1 MDDWVV
7 SMTRRRSST
16 LYFRKDKT
24 NNMLKCGSNVRVIL
38 NENDNFE
45 IP

>member
-1 MDDWVV
+1 MCTVP
-7 SMTRRRSST
+7 RC
-16 LYFRKDKT
+16 LQEEDKPK
-24 NNMLKCGSNVRVIL
+24 NLEVRVIL